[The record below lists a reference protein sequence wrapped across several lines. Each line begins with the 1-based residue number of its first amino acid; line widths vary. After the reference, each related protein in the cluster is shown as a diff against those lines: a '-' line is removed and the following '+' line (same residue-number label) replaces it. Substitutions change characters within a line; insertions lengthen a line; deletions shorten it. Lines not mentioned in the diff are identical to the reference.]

1 MVVALE
7 CSARHERKIE
17 RVSVYHTH
25 THIYIYVGLHGL
37 QFDFWLPFLST
48 IQLQVSQELADD
60 FRMCRHMTSFRSLKQ
75 DLWEVSV
82 QQSLG
87 ICQYSV
93 GECQQADVSVFDAP
107 TLQLLCVP
115 KMVTSTIPAV
125 LTRVIWHW
133 AYMSIHG
140 FHVWQLPCFTWTVTS
155 ELVCSGACKKGRM
168 GSSERCRRCRTVQ
181 DSSAPRQNQSKRSKK
196 DPQRCTRI
204 GITGQILSDCVP
216 FASCC

>member
-1 MVVALE
+1 MYQ
-7 CSARHERKIE
+7 CI
-17 RVSVYHTH
+17 TH

-115 KMVTSTIPAV
+115 KMVTSTIPEV
-125 LTRVIWHW
+125 LTRVI
-133 AYMSIHG
+133 
-140 FHVWQLPCFTWTVTS
+140 
-155 ELVCSGACKKGRM
+155 
-168 GSSERCRRCRTVQ
+168 
-181 DSSAPRQNQSKRSKK
+181 
-196 DPQRCTRI
+196 
-204 GITGQILSDCVP
+204 
-216 FASCC
+216 